1 MARDYLLGKTIA
13 LPVTCDARVTLAML
27 CRGVAGLALVLGAA
41 VILSTQAE
49 AAIFKCVSSAGDTTY
64 TSTPCAQNQST
75 RRISSS
81 ASLVPGLDCRI
92 AQRLAFETS
101 HRMKKGDSS
110 ATIFDGF
117 GGLNS
122 LSPLVISLV
131 SYVYSFE
138 GNSDVS
144 AARIATLATEHCQ
157 VGSFGTQARH
167 CDAYP
172 YEFIERLGGC
182 SAARGKKDA
191 FEATKLSDS

>member
-1 MARDYLLGKTIA
+1 MARDYLPGKTFA
-13 LPVTCDARVTLAML
+13 MAVTCDARVTLAML
-27 CRGVAGLALVLGAA
+27 CRVIASFALVLGAT

-75 RRISSS
+75 RRISSN
-81 ASLVPGLDCRI
+81 ASVVSGLDCRV
-92 AQRLAFETS
+92 AQKLAFETS

-167 CDAYP
+167 CDTYP

-182 SAARGKKDA
+182 SAAKGENKA
-191 FEATKLSDS
+191 SAATKLSDS